1 MSAPVL
7 ERSAG
12 SYEAIGPTR
21 SGVADRAR
29 GILPWVLLLVLGAL
43 AVAALGARSGP
54 EARLLDPRSPA
65 PEGSRAVAEVLGGNG
80 VDVSVVGTVAQVTS
94 RELSGTTVVV
104 TADGLLS
111 ADRLAEL
118 SAASV
123 DVDRLVVLLTAPR
136 FVGALAPELDAF
148 SVPDTISAPAAGC
161 PVDALRAGDVVSGAT
176 VMMLPSG
183 DGGGVDGSDASDGN
197 DAAQMCLPARGI
209 PDGGSLLALVPASQ
223 DRPETVLLGFSPALT
238 NERITSEDN
247 AAVALRLLG
256 GSENLVWLI
265 PSGLDAPSGAGS
277 DRASPWPPWATP
289 VALVLAG
296 GTVLLALVRGRRLGR
311 LVPEP
316 LPVIVRAAE
325 TTESRAHLYRRSRD
339 RARTAAIL
347 RQGTRTRL
355 RRRLGVDRAA
365 SSHDL
370 TVAVAAASGEPHD
383 RIHRILG
390 DDVPATNADLVA
402 LGSDLADL
410 ERKVQLR

>member
-1 MSAPVL
+1 MSTPVL
-7 ERSAG
+7 ERRAG
-12 SYEAIGPTR
+12 SYDALGPTR
-21 SGVADRAR
+21 SAVTNRVR
-29 GILPWVLLLVLGAL
+29 GIVPWIVVLVLGAL
-43 AVAALGARSGP
+43 ALAALGARSGP

-65 PEGSRAVAEVLGGNG
+65 PEGSRAIAEVLRRGG
-80 VDVSVVGTVAQVTS
+80 VDVSVVGAVAEVS
-94 RELSGTTVVV
+94 SADLVGTTVVV

-118 SAASV
+118 SADSA
-123 DVDRLVVLLTAPR
+123 DADRLVVLLTAPR
-136 FVGALAPELDAF
+136 FVSPLAPDLGAF
-148 SVPDTISAPAAGC
+148 SVPDTVSGPAAGC
-161 PVDALRAGDVVSGAT
+161 PVEAVRPGDVVSGAA
-176 VMMLPSG
+176 VMMLPA
-183 DGGGVDGSDASDGN
+183 GGG
-197 DAAQMCLPARGI
+197 DAAAGAASGETVQTCLPARGI
-209 PDGGSLLALVPASQ
+209 PDGGSLLAALPATQ
-223 DRPETVLLGFSPALT
+223 DRPETLLVGFSPGLT
-238 NERITSEDN
+238 NERITAEDN

-256 GSENLVWLI
+256 GSEDLVWLI

-277 DRASPWPPWATP
+277 DRVSPWPAWATP
-289 VALVLAG
+289 VALVLAA
-296 GTVLLALVRGRRLGR
+296 GTVLLAVVRGRRLGR

-347 RQGTRTRL
+347 RQGTRSRL

-370 TVAVAAASGEPHD
+370 TTAVAAATGEPRD